1 LIQCVTGER
10 PTNANVR
17 AAVISLRKERSDVRD
32 EPVCEWKFF
41 DCRCTHQSY
50 VVNLR
55 AGNSS
60 QLALAGL
67 STFGA
72 GGVV

>member
-1 LIQCVTGER
+1 M
-10 PTNANVR
+10 
-17 AAVISLRKERSDVRD
+17 SLRKERSDVRD
-32 EPVCEWKFF
+32 EAVCEWKFF
-41 DCRCTHQSY
+41 GCRCSHQSY

-55 AGNSS
+55 ARNSS